1 MKKQEQIESE
11 LRLVIKRAKK
21 SVFVKLTLT
30 DLIEGSR
37 RMYLIYNAHKSGEKF
52 KINNNDENI
61 LLLNNISS
69 DFENLNMKIKKIPKP
84 IKELLDRKWEKEP
97 NTKESLDGSTEVLL
111 KKLLDLQKEFKKLV
125 MTLNGD
131 FKSEI
136 IINVDPIPIAVTHS
150 AMTIWTELLKNKY
163 VFPIEL
169 GRSIGWENY
178 LGRLTKAFSIDS
190 FGESAT
196 PDQLMEKY
204 GLSSGHIVA
213 AVKKV
218 ISRKK

>member
-11 LRLVIKRAKK
+11 LRSVIKKAKK

-30 DLIEGSR
+30 ELIEGSR

-111 KKLLDLQKEFKKLV
+111 KKLLDLQNEFKKSV

-150 AMTIWTELLKNKY
+150 AMTIWIELLKNKY
-163 VFPIEL
+163 NLKNQNIISKNLINFLQEVFGVFTCE
-169 GRSIGWENY
+169 
-178 LGRLTKAFSIDS
+178 AD
-190 FGESAT
+190 
-196 PDQLMEKY
+196 
-204 GLSSGHIVA
+204 
-213 AVKKV
+213 VKK
-218 ISRKK
+218 SYMNWHTLKNMK